1 MNALQKFL
9 IENDVTKDTNT
20 FKLDSPRLRKFD
32 FTVSGIT
39 NSQYM
44 SYQKLC
50 VTGKGKNRDMDV
62 SKFNMQIILNHCV
75 EPNFRDADSIK
86 AKGVET
92 PEAFV
97 NSSLRA
103 GEVQQLAEKILELSG
118 FNIGGVVEME
128 EEAKN

>member
-9 IENDVTKDTNT
+9 IENDVTKETTT
-20 FKLDSPRLRKFD
+20 FKLDSPRLRAFD

-50 VTGKGKNRDMDV
+50 VSMKGKQRDFDV
-62 SKFNMQIILNHCV
+62 SKFNMQIILNHCTN
-75 EPNFRDADSIK
+75 PCFKDADFMK
-86 AKGVET
+86 AMEVT
-92 PEAFV
+92 RPEDCV
-97 NSSLRA
+97 NRTLRA

-118 FNIGGVVEME
+118 FNVGGVVEME